1 MLFFVCNLNQST
13 FFCLFLVPL
22 VSRPSPARL
31 SVTGAILTLRDNLNN
46 STFRI
51 GLLYPC
57 YTLAATLEHI
67 RKDGIHNKCTPPL
80 ALLRLSKNLRDSRHS
95 RSMTLRFALRF
106 PQKYKISGVPTYPLC
121 RHSQH
126 GGGKIKHLIYSDLH
140 RISHSFRSVRFLFPQ
155 WLA

>member
-22 VSRPSPARL
+22 VSRSSPARL

-57 YTLAATLEHI
+57 YTLANCFVLAILVLYLDI
-67 RKDGIHNKCTPPL
+67 QKNVNFCPL
-80 ALLRLSKNLRDSRHS
+80 HLS
-95 RSMTLRFALRF
+95 F
-106 PQKYKISGVPTYPLC
+106 
-121 RHSQH
+121 
-126 GGGKIKHLIYSDLH
+126 
-140 RISHSFRSVRFLFPQ
+140 
-155 WLA
+155 